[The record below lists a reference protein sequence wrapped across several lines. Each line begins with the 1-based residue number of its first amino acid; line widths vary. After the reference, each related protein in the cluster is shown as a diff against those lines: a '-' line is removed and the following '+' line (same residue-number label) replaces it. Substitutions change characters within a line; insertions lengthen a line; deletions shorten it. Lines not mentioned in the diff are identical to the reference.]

1 MGNAD
6 ITTQQFTN
14 KYLMGRC
21 SFFFSDFRFSVSC
34 SR

>member
-21 SFFFSDFRFSVSC
+21 S
-34 SR
+34 